1 MLKKTKKVAKK
12 SVPRETKKYKLE
24 MFFNGFH
31 FETKTNDI
39 RESILSFSPEE
50 LFTEVFI
57 TITEK
62 AGVRDRKLTLR
73 QGKNLF
79 MNEVFTDVFISNLM
93 LE

>member
-1 MLKKTKKVAKK
+1 MLKKSKKVAKTVK
-12 SVPRETKKYKLE
+12 RETKKYKLE

-39 RESILSFSPEE
+39 RESILSFSPGE

-79 MNEVFTDVFISNLM
+79 MNEVFTDVFISNL
-93 LE
+93 LSL